1 MLGKGGGGGGGGA
14 QQFLYRN
21 QVPCDLLSI
30 STHWSNLIF
39 CTCLVHNPW
48 TKGIYDLDKAAAGLA
63 QELEAQER
71 PSDTR
76 LRLAPVELFP

>member
-1 MLGKGGGGGGGGA
+1 MLLKVGVGEARK
-14 QQFLYRN
+14 FLYRN

-30 STHWSNLIF
+30 FTHWSNLIF
-39 CTCLVHNPW
+39 ALALSIIHEQKASTTS
-48 TKGIYDLDKAAAGLA
+48 TKQLLGPA

-76 LRLAPVELFP
+76 LRLAPVEVFP